1 MASSLVPV
9 SPLCGHLLRRGV
21 CVVSLLLPLSSV
33 AATGMT
39 ARAAVAAAVAVG
51 PEALTTAAVYARTRL
66 HGAADVRDQHCCGQS
81 KEGCVHVRR
90 SAWNAGP
97 TQEAGCST
105 QENQSSAQEGR
116 RKTSERRQSTGEF
129 FAGRL
134 SLPAFRVHCSSSVE
148 RIRPARAGCRWPG
161 GRRCGDEKAKNDSSS
176 TSPYQKQTLHMEGRR
191 SKQSQDNTA
200 AVNAVE

>member
-148 RIRPARAGCRWPG
+148 RILLLGLAVAGRVDADAETKKRRTTAARRRPSKNKHYIWRAG
-161 GRRCGDEKAKNDSSS
+161 AASSLR
-176 TSPYQKQTLHMEGRR
+176 TTL
-191 SKQSQDNTA
+191 QQ
-200 AVNAVE
+200 

>member
-1 MASSLVPV
+1 MNSRSLSSCSLVAISTMRAFKRWPAP
-9 SPLCGHLLRRGV
+9 SYQFLHSCGHLLRRGV

-97 TQEAGCST
+97 TQEAGCSP

-134 SLPAFRVHCSSSVE
+134 SLPGLPCALF
-148 RIRPARAGCRWPG
+148 IQCR
-161 GRRCGDEKAKNDSSS
+161 ENS
-176 TSPYQKQTLHMEGRR
+176 TC
-191 SKQSQDNTA
+191 
-200 AVNAVE
+200 